1 MEKNVIQIN
10 GGITTNADVSVK
22 NLKKIMIGILLRV
35 TVKMVII

>member
-10 GGITTNADVSVK
+10 GGITTNTDVSVK
-22 NLKKIMIGILLRV
+22 NLRKIMIGILLRV